1 LEPII
6 KGDDSAPELAMT
18 TLKVKDEDTL
28 SNKSHESEIH
38 NAINADKGAI
48 TLSIYDDKNKQH

>member
-1 LEPII
+1 MEPII
-6 KGDDSAPELAMT
+6 KGDDTAPELAMT

-28 SNKSHESEIH
+28 SNNSHESEIH

-48 TLSIYDDKNKQH
+48 TLSIYDDKNK